1 MGRRIRGPE
10 SDNFFARLAQAFPG
24 GAAST
29 YRGSND
35 EEMIMASD
43 NQDIREK
50 MREALERKKERHH
63 ATAEGAEHDG
73 SDKSHGAD
81 GPIEVREFRR
91 KSV

>member
-1 MGRRIRGPE
+1 
-10 SDNFFARLAQAFPG
+10 
-24 GAAST
+24 
-29 YRGSND
+29 
-35 EEMIMASD
+35 MIMASD